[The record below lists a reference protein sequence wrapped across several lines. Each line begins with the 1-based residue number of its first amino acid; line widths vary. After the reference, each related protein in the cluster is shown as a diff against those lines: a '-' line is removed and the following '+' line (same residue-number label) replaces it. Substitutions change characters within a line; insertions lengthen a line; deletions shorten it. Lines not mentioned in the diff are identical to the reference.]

1 MVSSYSTMSRRS
13 RAPICRNQRLRG
25 VLDAATTPLNE
36 LSEVI
41 QKEPRTP
48 VGQGRLLLEWQ
59 EALDICEEEEA
70 ADGAPPRPEETASG
84 RVVAAE
90 LAAMLEE
97 RLAEDASRWAREAPR
112 GRGSCQSDA
121 APRWGVALG
130 APIQQIPSFPH
141 GGGIDVGLRQIAP
154 PRQRVDFMGV
164 NSIQPTV
171 PESLGEMTACAEPGS
186 SAASAKP
193 FGRRCRSYG
202 RRTEWNR
209 WQSSAQLCGIPPV
222 LRATSMSWFV
232 SKGSPQGCLHLYVW
246 SGASQRSLDAP

>member
-1 MVSSYSTMSRRS
+1 MSRRS

-112 GRGSCQSDA
+112 GRGSCQSPS
-121 APRWGVALG
+121 PRG
-130 APIQQIPSFPH
+130 
-141 GGGIDVGLRQIAP
+141 
-154 PRQRVDFMGV
+154 
-164 NSIQPTV
+164 
-171 PESLGEMTACAEPGS
+171 
-186 SAASAKP
+186 
-193 FGRRCRSYG
+193 GRRATDSGCLLRILDACYAQCFNPRPRVGGDLSELR
-202 RRTEWNR
+202 RRT
-209 WQSSAQLCGIPPV
+209 P
-222 LRATSMSWFV
+222 RACFNPRPRV
-232 SKGSPQGCLHLYVW
+232 GG
-246 SGASQRSLDAP
+246 D